1 MRFFSFVKS
10 YIHNFLY
17 HLSLFTVTQ
26 GHFEYPQNQKILYD
40 YHNAF
45 IRVPNIIKDDNG
57 GFDDFWLPLF
67 RNWLIKLQDAFDDD
81 FSKGNIYE
89 YGWHQNC
96 SSDGIL
102 AYKLMVQTGHVDYPV
117 DETLLL
123 RKRLV
128 DAHGMIDPDGFYNY
142 LSAWYSN
149 DAMAVSHSQAEFRPE
164 PKTWHHAPEDYDL
177 KIPKSMP
184 IQYAQI
190 PFYLYNLDRDTS
202 TMVDMI
208 TQVREVCAKFE
219 DRGLPNFPR
228 GNPFT
233 YWEAYRHLN
242 GWFLTALGCI
252 MVTVGLMTS
261 ILMMSPWVG
270 GIVMIVIASI
280 VVQLHGVMGFL
291 DINLSAVPVV
301 VTVFAV
307 GLGVE
312 FSLHVIIVSIYSR
325 FTQIVH
331 YY

>member
-1 MRFFSFVKS
+1 MKTAEA
-10 YIHNFLY
+10 IA
-17 HLSLFTVTQ
+17 
-26 GHFEYPQNQKILYD
+26 QNTSMHVCED
-40 YHNAF
+40 H
-45 IRVPNIIKDDNG
+45 
-57 GFDDFWLPLF
+57 DF
-67 RNWLIKLQDAFDDD
+67 
-81 FSKGNIYE
+81 
-89 YGWHQNC
+89 
-96 SSDGIL
+96 
-102 AYKLMVQTGHVDYPV
+102 
-117 DETLLL
+117 
-123 RKRLV
+123 
-128 DAHGMIDPDGFYNY
+128 
-142 LSAWYSN
+142 
-149 DAMAVSHSQAEFRPE
+149 
-164 PKTWHHAPEDYDL
+164 

-190 PFYLYNLDRDTS
+190 PFYLYNGLDRDTS

-312 FSLHVIIVSIYSR
+312 FSLHVIIVSI
-325 FTQIVH
+325 
-331 YY
+331 